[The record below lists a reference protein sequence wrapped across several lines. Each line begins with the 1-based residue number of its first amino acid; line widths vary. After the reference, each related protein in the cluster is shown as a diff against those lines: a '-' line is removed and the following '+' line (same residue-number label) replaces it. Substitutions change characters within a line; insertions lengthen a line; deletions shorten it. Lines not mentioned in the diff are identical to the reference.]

1 MNVTNYIK
9 KRLEQVLPQ
18 HIQALYL
25 NQIGQETGRVTC
37 RLFDRQLIIIQ
48 LIIIIIENTVTKL
61 EKLLLRSG
69 QETLARQICWNLED
83 IIRPSFRKLVGEV
96 INTPIADLLL
106 STHLDTGHTSAI
118 ALLAEAPASITE
130 TSSQSLEDLTSEQ
143 DNNE

>member
-37 RLFDRQLIIIQ
+37 RLFDRQLIII
-48 LIIIIIENTVTKL
+48 IENTVTKL

-69 QETLARQICWNLED
+69 QETLARQIRWNLED

-96 INTPIADLLL
+96 INTPVADLLL

-118 ALLAEAPASITE
+118 ALLAEAPRSVSE

-143 DNNE
+143 DNDE